1 MAIFVKRFEEIGKDM
16 FQECGGKAAHLGEL
30 TSLKLSVPNGF
41 VVLGEAFSHYLKSN
55 HLGEQIRNTAAPINY
70 DDFKNL
76 EEKTAEIRALVI
88 DAVMPPDMEKEIIEH
103 YANLSGSE
111 KEPFVAVRSSVAV
124 KDSPISS
131 FPGMMDT
138 FHYIRGGK
146 NVVEKVKE
154 CWASVWSGRAA
165 FARHSK
171 GIEHM
176 KAIIAPIV
184 QLMVNSEVAG
194 VLFTVNPI
202 SGAKDEIVIEA
213 NWGLGETVVCGKC
226 QSDLYIVSKKPF
238 KIRNKKIVRKEQTF
252 TQAKGGGA
260 EWVLVEPDKV
270 DKPTVTD
277 EQIEELCKIAC
288 TIEDHYGYHQDI
300 EWAFE
305 KGNLYLLQA
314 RRAKIGGE

>member
-1 MAIFVKRFEEIGKDM
+1 MAMYVKRFQEIGKDM

-30 TSLKLSVPNGF
+30 TNLKLSVPNGF
-41 VVLGEAFSHYLKSN
+41 VVLGEAFFHHLKSN
-55 HLGEQIRNTAAPINY
+55 HLEEQIRSTAAPINY
-70 DDFKNL
+70 DDFKDL
-76 EEKTAEIRALVI
+76 EEKTAEIRALII
-88 DAVMPPDMEKEIIEH
+88 DAVMPPDIEKEIIEN
-103 YANLSGSE
+103 YASLSGGE
-111 KEPFVAVRSSVAV
+111 QEPFMAVRSSVAV

-171 GIEHM
+171 GIDHM
-176 KAIIAPIV
+176 KAIIAPTA

-238 KIRNKKIVRKEQTF
+238 KIRNKKIARKEQTF
-252 TQAKGGGA
+252 IQAKEGSA
-260 EWVLVEPDKV
+260 KWVPVEPDKV
-270 DKPTVTD
+270 DQPTLTD
-277 EQIEELCKIAC
+277 EQIEELCKVAC
-288 TIEDHYGYHQDI
+288 TIEDHYGCHQDI
-300 EWAFE
+300 EWAYE
-305 KGNLYLLQA
+305 KGNLYILQT
-314 RRAKIGGE
+314 RTAKAGGD